1 MKLLG
6 SYPTY
11 KGLILFF
18 LIFKNSSKLLFL
30 ITLIRGTLVT
40 VSSTSWLGAWIGLE
54 INLLSFIPLI
64 INTNN
69 LISSEASLKYFLTQA
84 LASSVFL
91 FGVILIFILDRMNNQ
106 VFLKYRNILISSAL
120 LLKRG
125 AAPFHFWFPGVIEGL
140 TWNNRL
146 ILITWQKIAPLM
158 LLSYCLRFTFLCVI
172 AISSILIGSLG
183 GLNQTS
189 LRKLMAFS
197 SINHLGWM
205 VAGIINSETL
215 WISYFIFYCLLSAT
229 IVILFNTFNLFH
241 VNQIFILFNN
251 NSLIKFSLF
260 LSFLSL
266 GGLPPFLG
274 FLPKWLIIESLVSI
288 NLTFLLTAIVC
299 ITLITLFF
307 YLRICYSA
315 FLLNHNENS
324 WNFNNFYNNK
334 THAICLISSFCS
346 ISGLFFV
353 RLFYW
358 IF

>member
-1 MKLLG
+1 M
-6 SYPTY
+6 
-11 KGLILFF
+11 
-18 LIFKNSSKLLFL
+18 
-30 ITLIRGTLVT
+30 
-40 VSSTSWLGAWIGLE
+40 
-54 INLLSFIPLI
+54 SFIPLI

-91 FGVILIFILDRMNNQ
+91 FAVILIFILDRINNQ
-106 VFLKYRNILISSAL
+106 FLLKYRNLLISSAL

-140 TWNNRL
+140 TWNNGL

-158 LLSYCLRFTFLCVI
+158 LLSYCLSFNFLCLI
-172 AISSILIGSLG
+172 IISSILIGSLG

-189 LRKLMAFS
+189 LRKLIAFS
-197 SINHLGWM
+197 SINHLGWII
-205 VAGIINSETL
+205 AGIINSETL
-215 WISYFIFYCLLSAT
+215 WFRYFIFYCFLSAT
-229 IVILFNTFNLFH
+229 IVFLFNSFNLFH
-241 VNQIFILFNN
+241 VNQIFVLFNN

-288 NLTFLLTAIVC
+288 NLTFLLTVIVC
-299 ITLITLFF
+299 LTLITLFF

-334 THAICLISSFCS
+334 TYLLCLFSSFCS

-353 RLFYW
+353 SLFYW